1 MKQISSLDLY
11 FLTHEFK
18 QKLENSRIETFYYE
32 KGIFYIR
39 LYTKK
44 DANMYLTNKVSK
56 YIYMTKEKDE
66 MSEPKNFVQYLRK
79 YLKNATLKTITQ
91 VENERIIKLE
101 LEYKDP
107 ETKEVRIYYLIL
119 ELFANGNVIL
129 VDKDYTILNSLEKK
143 KFKDRT
149 VMVKDTYE
157 LPPQK
162 ELNLFNPKPDLLEK
176 ELKETD
182 LSIVKFLAIKFGIG
196 GKFAEEICELAKI
209 DKNINAAE
217 LKKEQITEITE
228 KLSKIINTPL
238 HAYNVL
244 DENDKI
250 IDFIPFEFISIKNKK
265 VENISFNEAI
275 KNYYESEQEETT
287 DQKEKEYE
295 KELAKLINRLKKQEN
310 QKDEILIDYEK
321 LNGIGNKIYD
331 NFSLLEEL
339 LNQINTASKEKGW
352 EHVQKT
358 IKENPK
364 LKKLIKTLN
373 YKNNE
378 IILELE

>member
-79 YLKNATLKTITQ
+79 YLKNAYIKTITQ

-107 ETKEVRIYYLIL
+107 ETKEVKIYYLIL

-129 VDKDYTILNSLEKK
+129 VDKDMTILNSLEKK

-157 LPPQK
+157 LPPAK
-162 ELNLFNPKPDLLEK
+162 ELNLFNPKLDLLEK

-196 GKFAEEICELAKI
+196 GKFAEEICELTQI
-209 DKNINAAE
+209 DKNINANE
-217 LKKEQITEITE
+217 LKKEQIKQITE

-250 IDFIPFEFISIKNKK
+250 IDFIPFDFISIKNKK

-275 KNYYESEQEETT
+275 KNYYESEQEETE
-287 DQKEKEYE
+287 DQKEKEYG
-295 KELAKLINRLKKQEN
+295 KELAKLINRLKKQES

>member
-11 FLTHEFK
+11 FLTLEFK
-18 QKLENSRIETFYYE
+18 EKLENSRIESFYYE
-32 KGIFYIR
+32 KEIFYIQ

-44 DANMYLTNKVSK
+44 DANLYLTNKVSK
-56 YIYMTKEKDE
+56 YIFMAKEKVA

-79 YLKNATLKTITQ
+79 YLKNAHIKSINQ
-91 VENERIIKLE
+91 VENERIINLE

-107 ETKEVRIYYLIL
+107 ETKEVKIYYLIL

-129 VDKDYTILNSLEKK
+129 TDKDMIILNSLEKK
-143 KFKDRT
+143 KFKDR
-149 VMVKDTYE
+149 VIMVTDKYE

-162 ELNLFNPKPDLLEK
+162 ELNLFNPKLEILEK
-176 ELKETD
+176 ELKESD

-196 GKFAEEICELAKI
+196 GKFAEEICILSEI
-209 DKNINAAE
+209 DKNLDSNK
-217 LKKEQITEITE
+217 LNSKQIEKITLN
-228 KLSKIINTPL
+228 LSQIIKTQL
-238 HAYNVL
+238 QAYNIL
-244 DENDKI
+244 DENDLVT
-250 IDFIPFEFISIKNKK
+250 DFIPFDFKSITDKK
-265 VENISFNEAI
+265 EKKKSFNDAI
-275 KNYYESEQEETT
+275 KNYFEIASIQTT

-295 KELAKLINRLKKQEN
+295 KELAKLVNRLKKQEEQRN
-310 QKDEILIDYEK
+310 EIYTDYDK
-321 LNGIGNKIYD
+321 LNGIGNKIYEE
-331 NFSLLEEL
+331 FALLEEL
-339 LNQINTASKEKGW
+339 INQINTASKEKGW

-378 IILELE
+378 IILEI

>member
-11 FLTHEFK
+11 FLTLEFK
-18 QKLENSRIETFYYE
+18 EKLENSRIESFYYE
-32 KGIFYIR
+32 KEIFYIQ

-44 DANMYLTNKVSK
+44 DANLYLTNKVSK
-56 YIYMTKEKDE
+56 YIFMAKEKVA

-79 YLKNATLKTITQ
+79 YLKNAHIKSINQ
-91 VENERIIKLE
+91 VENERIINLE

-107 ETKEVRIYYLIL
+107 ETKEVKIYYLIL

-129 VDKDYTILNSLEKK
+129 TDKDMIILNSLEKK
-143 KFKDRT
+143 KFKDR
-149 VMVKDTYE
+149 VIMVTDKYE

-162 ELNLFNPKPDLLEK
+162 ELNLFNPKLEILEK
-176 ELKETD
+176 ELKESD

-196 GKFAEEICELAKI
+196 GKFAEEICILSEI
-209 DKNINAAE
+209 DKNLDSNK
-217 LKKEQITEITE
+217 LNSKQIEKITLN
-228 KLSKIINTPL
+228 LSQIIKTPL
-238 HAYNVL
+238 QAYNIL
-244 DENDKI
+244 DENDLVT
-250 IDFIPFEFISIKNKK
+250 DFIPFDFKSITDKK
-265 VENISFNEAI
+265 EKKKSFNDAI
-275 KNYYESEQEETT
+275 KNYFEIASIQTT

-295 KELAKLINRLKKQEN
+295 KELAKLVNRLKKQEEQRN
-310 QKDEILIDYEK
+310 EIYTDYDK
-321 LNGIGNKIYD
+321 LNGIGNKIYEE
-331 NFSLLEEL
+331 FALLEEL
-339 LNQINTASKEKGW
+339 INQINTASKEKGW

-378 IILELE
+378 IILEI

>member
-11 FLTHEFK
+11 FLTLEFK

-56 YIYMTKEKDE
+56 YIYMTKEKDD

-79 YLKNATLKTITQ
+79 YLKNAYIKTINQ

-101 LEYKDP
+101 LEYKEP
-107 ETKEVRIYYLIL
+107 ENKEIKIYYLIL

-162 ELNLFNPKPDLLEK
+162 ELNLFNPKPELLEK
-176 ELKETD
+176 ELKESD

-196 GKFAEEICELAKI
+196 GKFAEEICELSKI
-209 DKNINAAE
+209 DKNLNANE
-217 LKKEQITEITE
+217 LKKEQIKDITE
-228 KLSKIINTPL
+228 NLSKITESKL
-238 HAYNVL
+238 QAYNIL

-250 IDFIPFEFISIKNKK
+250 IDFIPFEFTSIKNKK
-265 VENISFNEAI
+265 IQTASFNEAI
-275 KNYYESEQEETT
+275 KNYYESEQEETF

-295 KELAKLINRLKKQEN
+295 KELAKLVNRLKKQES

-331 NFSLLEEL
+331 NYALLEEL

>member
-11 FLTHEFK
+11 FLTLEFK

-32 KGIFYIR
+32 NGIFYIR

-44 DANMYLTNKVSK
+44 DANLYLTNKVSK
-56 YIYMTKEKDE
+56 YIFMTKEKDE

-79 YLKNATLKTITQ
+79 YLKNAYIKTITQ
-91 VENERIIKLE
+91 VINERIIKLE
-101 LEYKDP
+101 LEYKDQ
-107 ETKEVRIYYLIL
+107 ETKEVKIYYLIL

-162 ELNLFNPKPDLLEK
+162 ELNLFNLNLDTFEK
-176 ELKETD
+176 ELKDSD

-196 GKFAEEICELAKI
+196 GKFAEEICELSKI
-209 DKNINAAE
+209 YKNINANE
-217 LKKEQITEITE
+217 LKKEQITKISEN
-228 KLSKIINTPL
+228 LSKITQTKL
-238 HAYNVL
+238 EAYNIL

-250 IDFIPFEFISIKNKK
+250 IDFIPFEFTSIKNKK
-265 VENISFNEAI
+265 IKTSSFNEAI
-275 KNYYESEQEETT
+275 KNYYESAQEETF

-295 KELAKLINRLKKQEN
+295 KELAKLINRLKKQES
-310 QKDEILIDYEK
+310 QKEEILIDYDK

-331 NFSLLEEL
+331 NYSLLEEL
-339 LNQINTASKEKGW
+339 LNQINFASKAKGW

-364 LKKLIKTLN
+364 LKKIIKNLN

-378 IILELE
+378 ITLELD

>member
-11 FLTHEFK
+11 FLTLEFK

-79 YLKNATLKTITQ
+79 YLKNAYIKTITQ
-91 VENERIIKLE
+91 IENERIIKLE
-101 LEYKDP
+101 LEYKEQ
-107 ETKEVRIYYLIL
+107 ETKEVKIYYLIL

-129 VDKDYTILNSLEKK
+129 VDKNMTILNSLEKK

-149 VMVKDTYE
+149 VMVRDIYE

-162 ELNLFNPKPDLLEK
+162 ELNLFDSKPELLEK
-176 ELKETD
+176 ELKESD

-196 GKFAEEICELAKI
+196 GKFAEEICELSKI
-209 DKNINAAE
+209 DKNTNTTEI
-217 LKKEQITEITE
+217 KKEQITKITQE
-228 KLSKIINTPL
+228 LSKITQNKL
-238 HAYNVL
+238 QAYNIL

-250 IDFIPFEFISIKNKK
+250 TDFIPFEFKSIKNKK
-265 VENISFNEAI
+265 IECSSFNEAI
-275 KNYYESEQEETT
+275 KNYYESENLETS

-295 KELAKLINRLKKQEN
+295 KELAKLINRLKKQQN
-310 QKDEILIDYEK
+310 QKDEILTEYDK

-331 NFSLLEEL
+331 NYSLLEEL

-352 EHVQKT
+352 EYVQKT

-378 IILELE
+378 IILEI